1 MNTSKLEFVPL
12 VVLVTCVAFV
22 FNVPATPA
30 EPFGDDIVRTLLD
43 GQAEQFTAFV
53 DAQTLIDRALSDFQ
67 ANDDVVAELKK
78 GLEQGLSRVGVV
90 MINTLDTSARLTHV
104 RTRTVEGVERV
115 LVRVD
120 RDDRGID
127 YLDFFVHE
135 REDGSLGIY
144 DWLDYAQG
152 QTYTESLGVIIALM
166 MQDEPSYVSRLFG
179 LSEVDKK
186 LAKQIAEM
194 GAAGQ
199 RAEWSHW
206 LAIYADL
213 PPQVRSNRI
222 LLVTRMAAANASG
235 DSGEYM
241 NAMADL
247 NEHHGNDPTLG
258 LALVDYH
265 TLSGDYA
272 KAYATLDRVDELT
285 GGDAALTNLRAGVA
299 LHAGEHSASIRHAH
313 EAIAQDVDYE
323 DTYWNLMLAGARSGD
338 YEAAMEA
345 VRILERRFGYVF
357 SEDQLRANEDF
368 SGLLASKEWK
378 SGDSP

>member
-1 MNTSKLEFVPL
+1 MTISRLEFSLPVVVVICAAL
-12 VVLVTCVAFV
+12 VV
-22 FNVPATPA
+22 NVPAAPA
-30 EPFGDDIVRTLLD
+30 ESFGDDVVRTLLD

-53 DAQTLIDRALSDFQ
+53 DAQTVIDRALSGFQ
-67 ANDDVVAELKK
+67 ANDDFVAELKK
-78 GLEQGLSRVGVV
+78 GLEQGLSRVGAV
-90 MINTLDTSARLTHV
+90 MINNLGTPARLTHV
-104 RTRTVEGVERV
+104 RTRTVDGVERV

-120 RDDRGID
+120 RDDLGID

-135 REDGSLGIY
+135 REDGSRGIY

-152 QTYTESLGVIIALM
+152 QTYSESLGVIIALM
-166 MQDEPSYVSRLFG
+166 MQDDPSYVSRLFG
-179 LSEVDKK
+179 LSEVNKK

-199 RAEWSHW
+199 RAEWSRW

-213 PPQVRSNRI
+213 PTEVRSNRI

-235 DSGEYM
+235 DSAEYM

-247 NEHHGNDPTLG
+247 HEHHGNDPAMG

-272 KAYATLDRVDELT
+272 KAYAALDRVDELT
-285 GGDAALTNLRAGVA
+285 GGDAALTNLRSGVA
-299 LHAGEHSASIRHAH
+299 LHAGDHAASIRYAH
-313 EAIAQDVDYE
+313 QAIAQDADFE

-345 VRILERRFGYVF
+345 VRNLERNFGYEF
-357 SEDQLRANEDF
+357 SEDQLMANEEF
-368 SGLLASKEWK
+368 SGLIASKEWK
-378 SGDSP
+378 SGH